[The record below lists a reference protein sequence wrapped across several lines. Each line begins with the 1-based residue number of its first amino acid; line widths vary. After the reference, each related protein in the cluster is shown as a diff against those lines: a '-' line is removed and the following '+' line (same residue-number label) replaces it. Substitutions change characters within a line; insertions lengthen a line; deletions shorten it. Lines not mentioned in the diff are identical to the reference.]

1 MLLAK
6 YQMSE
11 SFGTENQNRI
21 TFAGEIL
28 LMMSAGMSMH
38 NKDIPI
44 EIMLMV
50 ANEIM
55 SKLTGTKLI

>member
-1 MLLAK
+1 MLPAK
-6 YQMSE
+6 YQSSE
-11 SFGTENQNRI
+11 FLGTANQNRI

>member
-1 MLLAK
+1 MMFAK
-6 YQMSE
+6 YQRSE
-11 SFGTENQNRI
+11 SFGIENQNRI

-28 LMMSAGMSMH
+28 LMMSAGMNMH